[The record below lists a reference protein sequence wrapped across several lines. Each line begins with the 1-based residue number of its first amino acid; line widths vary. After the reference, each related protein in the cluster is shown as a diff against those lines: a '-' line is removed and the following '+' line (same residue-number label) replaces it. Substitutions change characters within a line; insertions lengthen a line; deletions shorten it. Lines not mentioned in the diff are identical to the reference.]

1 MKFKPTVFLATFV
14 VTLGLLLGA
23 SAAQAATVD
32 LEDDTAVR
40 INNLEVDGTLYNV
53 TFTAGTWPD
62 VYGGTPPQLDVT
74 KISAPD
80 FIEAINI
87 ALTDFEARS
96 VGEPGATE
104 DAGFYMIATAW
115 DADPVWVDWLGG
127 YYSGGWIGEIDGNK
141 LGGLYPSFVGSM
153 WANITQFQLNSPKGT
168 ITENTPTYTWNAV
181 ATTSWYFLQVR
192 GGSETDIFEWY
203 TPEEANCGD
212 GTGEC
217 SVTPDTELADGSYNW
232 RILPINDFDFGWSDP
247 LNFNV
252 NTTVPNVIVDENGN
266 VTRIENLPVIDE
278 NEEVTIYNV
287 RFVNDWANNVYGD
300 PLTFDFP
307 ASVRDE
313 TFFGALEAVTDV
325 LNAEDSIPPG
335 ASSEGTGQFFIGYNE
350 ILRTI
355 VAVGGENIAGGWD
368 QCETECTDGVAL
380 LDAGSEL
387 TWADFQKVAAPGVV
401 QVFRTSGT
409 YLPGFD
415 FGNLAGGDALC
426 QERAEAVGLNGT
438 WTAWLSDDNTDAI
451 DRIPDGEYQLL
462 SGAGVIADNKDD
474 LTDGSLKAPIFE
486 DEFGGF
492 PAERMQGSDIQVWTG
507 TDADGTGTDAN
518 CNNWTNQAG
527 DATFGVSNESDSNW
541 TNTGISTSCGQE
553 WYLYCFGGGQ

>member
-1 MKFKPTVFLATFV
+1 M
-14 VTLGLLLGA
+14 
-23 SAAQAATVD
+23 
-32 LEDDTAVR
+32 
-40 INNLEVDGTLYNV
+40 
-53 TFTAGTWPD
+53 
-62 VYGGTPPQLDVT
+62 
-74 KISAPD
+74 
-80 FIEAINI
+80 
-87 ALTDFEARS
+87 
-96 VGEPGATE
+96 
-104 DAGFYMIATAW
+104 
-115 DADPVWVDWLGG
+115 
-127 YYSGGWIGEIDGNK
+127 
-141 LGGLYPSFVGSM
+141 
-153 WANITQFQLNSPKGT
+153 
-168 ITENTPTYTWNAV
+168 
-181 ATTSWYFLQVR
+181 
-192 GGSETDIFEWY
+192 
-203 TPEEANCGD
+203 
-212 GTGEC
+212 
-217 SVTPDTELADGSYNW
+217 
-232 RILPINDFDFGWSDP
+232 
-247 LNFNV
+247 
-252 NTTVPNVIVDENGN
+252 
-266 VTRIENLPVIDE
+266 
-278 NEEVTIYNV
+278 
-287 RFVNDWANNVYGD
+287 NDWANNVYGD

-387 TWADFQKVAAPGVV
+387 TWADFQKVVAPGVV

-492 PAERMQGSDIQVWTG
+492 PAERMQDLISKCGPGQMRMVLARTQTVTIGRIRQEMRLSELATNRILAGPIPAFRLRADKNG
-507 TDADGTGTDAN
+507 TSIALAAANSKFKRPDGPRARMVRGHRLF
-518 CNNWTNQAG
+518 AG
-527 DATFGVSNESDSNW
+527 RPAGCEDWMVD
-541 TNTGISTSCGQE
+541 
-553 WYLYCFGGGQ
+553 GGPCRNLAPPLKPFPTHWDG